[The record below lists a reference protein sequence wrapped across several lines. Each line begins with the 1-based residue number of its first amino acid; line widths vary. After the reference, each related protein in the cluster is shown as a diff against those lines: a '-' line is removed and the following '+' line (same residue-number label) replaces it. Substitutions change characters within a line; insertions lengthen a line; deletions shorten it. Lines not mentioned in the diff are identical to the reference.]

1 MSWPLA
7 RISCMNEANPEPEE
21 TRRDSAPFDPR
32 SAEALLEFDVVREM
46 LAGFTRFST
55 SREMALSVRPR
66 WDYNEI
72 IWLQD
77 ETAEARLLLDTVG
90 DIGLGGLE
98 DPSELIQRA
107 VLGGVLNG
115 KELNAV
121 VVALAAVEGA
131 AAVVRSLGSQL
142 PYLLGVV
149 DDIGDFSNVRVEIER
164 AIEEGGDIRDSASP
178 SLRKLRQGVAGSYN
192 RLIQRLERISHS
204 MDVSPSLQ
212 SDAVATRGDRLVLE
226 VRSDRRK
233 SVPGIV
239 HDVSNTG
246 QTIFI
251 EPMEVVELGNTWR
264 ETAAEVVREE
274 NRILRRLSE
283 HLGDVGR
290 EAVHAM
296 KATAK
301 LDMIMARGRLA
312 TSMTA
317 GRVECL
323 LPTEVTAVELKD
335 ARHPL
340 LGDDAVPATISIGP
354 DFRCLVIT
362 GPNAGGKTVALKT
375 VGLLALM
382 NQAGLQIPASV
393 ESRIAAFESI
403 HADIGDAQSI
413 ERSVST
419 FSSHMSAV
427 VDILKTAGPRSLV
440 LLDELGT
447 GTDPDEGAALAR
459 AIVEELSQRRI
470 PSVITTHHR
479 GVADFA
485 TGHDGTENAS
495 MELSPDTM
503 LPTYHLAMGLPGRS
517 YAIAVADQLG
527 LPGSVVERAREL
539 VGTDHATTDELLQQI
554 QSDRQRLAELASEAE
569 SVRNDA
575 ATTKRIVEVELAE
588 LRQRQEDMAEETRV
602 TLRREADEMRNT
614 FRRIERDARREGFE
628 ESARKAAEEA
638 RRTVRDP
645 NWLRAK
651 LPKLEV
657 NLPEERGP
665 IDVPEPVVV
674 TEASQLEP
682 GELVE
687 LRGLGAT
694 AEVIAVLDDG
704 ETVELLIGGV
714 TARINMAEVRRL
726 GAVKAE
732 PEEPARIVVQRTARP
747 ITDIEGRPS
756 SELDLRGRRAHEI
769 HDVVMEWLEQQILE
783 GSSGGRVIHGKGTGA
798 LRSAVRE
805 TLTHHDAVEA
815 FYVGSP
821 AEGGDGVTMVELK

>member
-1 MSWPLA
+1 MTEASLNEENA
-7 RISCMNEANPEPEE
+7 REGDSVLS
-21 TRRDSAPFDPR
+21 SAPFDPR

-55 SREMALSVRPR
+55 SHEMALSVRPR

-107 VLGGVLNG
+107 GLGGVLNG
-115 KELNAV
+115 KDLSAV
-121 VVALAAVEGA
+121 VVALIAVEGA

-149 DDIGDFSNVRVEIER
+149 DDIGDFSSVRVEIER

-178 SLRKLRQGVAGSYN
+178 SLRKLRQGVADSYN

-204 MDVSPSLQ
+204 MDVAPSLQ

-226 VRSDRRK
+226 VRSERRK

-274 NRILRRLSE
+274 SRILRRLSE

-290 EAVHAM
+290 EAVLAM

-317 GRVECL
+317 RRVECL
-323 LPTEVTAVELKD
+323 LPTEVTAVELRD

-340 LGDDAVPATISIGP
+340 LGDDAVPATISVGP
-354 DFRCLVIT
+354 DFKCLVIT

-447 GTDPDEGAALAR
+447 GTDPDEGSALAR

-470 PSVITTHHR
+470 PAVITTHHR

-527 LPGSVVERAREL
+527 LPESVLERARDL
-539 VGTDHATTDELLQQI
+539 VGVDHATTDELLQQI
-554 QSDRQRLAELASEAE
+554 QSDRKRLAELMSEAE
-569 SVRNDA
+569 TARDDA
-575 ATTKRIVEVELAE
+575 ATMRRIVEVELAE
-588 LRQRQEDMAEETRV
+588 LRQRQEGMAEETRV
-602 TLRREADEMRNT
+602 ALRREADEMRNT

-628 ESARKAAEEA
+628 KSARKAADEA
-638 RRTVRDP
+638 RHTVRDP
-645 NWLRAK
+645 NWLRSK
-651 LPKLEV
+651 LPELEID
-657 NLPEERGP
+657 LPEERRP

-674 TEASQLEP
+674 TEASELKP

-694 AEVIAVLDDG
+694 AEVIAVLEDG
-704 ETVELLIGGV
+704 ETVELLIGGA
-714 TARINMAEVRRL
+714 TARINMSEVRRL

-732 PEEPARIVVQRTARP
+732 REEPAKVIVQRMARP
-747 ITDIEGRPS
+747 VTDIEDGSP

-769 HDVVMEWLEQQILE
+769 HEVVMGWLDQQILE
-783 GSSGGRVIHGKGTGA
+783 GSSGGRLIHGKGTGA

-805 TLTHHDAVEA
+805 TLTYHDAVEA

>member
-1 MSWPLA
+1 MLNTGAVGMQQEVDEPLVLFRGREDQGSGA
-7 RISCMNEANPEPEE
+7 VSEE
-21 TRRDSAPFDPR
+21 NGVPSGPID
-32 SAEALLEFDVVREM
+32 DVGER
-46 LAGFTRFST
+46 
-55 SREMALSVRPR
+55 VRPDDQNVLVHAR
-66 WDYNEI
+66 P
-72 IWLQD
+72 D
-77 ETAEARLLLDTVG
+77 ELGSRCNGEESAGTHSGDIKRGRVEGTQLLLDNARTGG
-90 DIGLGGLE
+90 DGPVRGGGGEDDEIDVRRGQPRILYRE
-98 DPSELIQRA
+98 STCFCGQVAGGFPGRDASLADAEFLLDPSIT
-107 VLGGVLNG
+107 GPNG
-115 KELNAV
+115 IEV
-121 VVALAAVEGA
+121 
-131 AAVVRSLGSQL
+131 
-142 PYLLGVV
+142 GVV
-149 DDIGDFSNVRVEIER
+149 DDIGDFSSVRVEIER

-178 SLRKLRQGVAGSYN
+178 SLRKLRQGVADSYN

-226 VRSDRRK
+226 VRSERRK

-274 NRILRRLSE
+274 SRIFRRLSE

-290 EAVHAM
+290 EAVLAM

-317 GRVECL
+317 RRVECL

-340 LGDDAVPATISIGP
+340 LGDDAVPATISVGP
-354 DFRCLVIT
+354 DFKCLVIT

-447 GTDPDEGAALAR
+447 GTDPDEGSALAR

-470 PSVITTHHR
+470 PAVITTHHR

-517 YAIAVADQLG
+517 YAIAVAIPRLTVDAMF
-527 LPGSVVERAREL
+527 PTSVSR
-539 VGTDHATTDELLQQI
+539 
-554 QSDRQRLAELASEAE
+554 
-569 SVRNDA
+569 
-575 ATTKRIVEVELAE
+575 
-588 LRQRQEDMAEETRV
+588 
-602 TLRREADEMRNT
+602 
-614 FRRIERDARREGFE
+614 
-628 ESARKAAEEA
+628 
-638 RRTVRDP
+638 
-645 NWLRAK
+645 
-651 LPKLEV
+651 
-657 NLPEERGP
+657 
-665 IDVPEPVVV
+665 
-674 TEASQLEP
+674 
-682 GELVE
+682 
-687 LRGLGAT
+687 
-694 AEVIAVLDDG
+694 
-704 ETVELLIGGV
+704 
-714 TARINMAEVRRL
+714 
-726 GAVKAE
+726 
-732 PEEPARIVVQRTARP
+732 
-747 ITDIEGRPS
+747 
-756 SELDLRGRRAHEI
+756 
-769 HDVVMEWLEQQILE
+769 
-783 GSSGGRVIHGKGTGA
+783 
-798 LRSAVRE
+798 
-805 TLTHHDAVEA
+805 
-815 FYVGSP
+815 
-821 AEGGDGVTMVELK
+821 

>member
-1 MSWPLA
+1 MT
-7 RISCMNEANPEPEE
+7 EAYPKSDK
-21 TRRDSAPFDPR
+21 TREASSPHGSAPFGPR
-32 SAEALLEFDVVREM
+32 SAESLLEFDRVREL

-55 SREMALSVRPR
+55 SREMALSTRPR

-90 DIGLGGLE
+90 DVGLGGLE
-98 DPSELIQRA
+98 DPSDLIQRA

-115 KELNAV
+115 RELNAA

-149 DDIGDFSNVRVEIER
+149 DDIGDFSNVRVEIGR
-164 AIEEGGDIRDSASP
+164 AIEDGGEIRDSASP

-192 RLIQRLERISHS
+192 RLLQRLERISHS
-204 MDVSPSLQ
+204 MDVQPSLQ
-212 SDAVATRGDRLVLE
+212 SDAIAVRGDRLVLE
-226 VRSDRRK
+226 VRSERRK
-233 SVPGIV
+233 TVPGIV

-251 EPMEVVELGNTWR
+251 EPMEVVDLGNTWR

-274 NRILRRLSE
+274 NRILRRLAE

-290 EAVHAM
+290 EALDAM

-317 GRVECL
+317 ARVECL

-340 LGDDAVPATISIGP
+340 LGTDAVPATISVGP

-393 ESRIAAFESI
+393 DSRIAAFESI

-427 VDILKTAGPRSLV
+427 VDILNHATSRSLV

-447 GTDPDEGAALAR
+447 GTDPEEGAALAR

-479 GVADFA
+479 GVAEFA
-485 TGHDGTENAS
+485 TQHDGTENAS
-495 MELSPDTM
+495 MELAPDTM

-527 LPGSVVERAREL
+527 LPESVLERARGL
-539 VGTDHATTDELLQQI
+539 VGSDHANTEDLLQQI
-554 QSDRQRLAELASEAE
+554 QSDRKRLADLAAEAE
-569 SVRNDA
+569 SSRNDA
-575 ATTKRIVEVELAE
+575 ATAKRAVEVELAE
-588 LRQRQEDMAEETRV
+588 LRRRQEDMAEETRV
-602 TLRREADEMRNT
+602 ALRREADEMRNT

-638 RRTVRDP
+638 RRVVRDP
-645 NWLRAK
+645 DWLRAK
-651 LPKLEV
+651 LPQPEV
-657 NLPEERGP
+657 NIPDEPEIEV
-665 IDVPEPVVV
+665 IPEPVVV
-674 TEASQLEP
+674 TEAAQLAP

-694 AEVIAVLDDG
+694 AEVVAVLNDG
-704 ETVELLIGGV
+704 ETVELLIGGA
-714 TARINMAEVRRL
+714 TARINMSEVRRL
-726 GAVKAE
+726 NAVKAA
-732 PEEPARIVVQRTARP
+732 PEEPAKVVVQRTVRQSA
-747 ITDIEGRPS
+747 DIADGPT

-769 HDVVMEWLEQQILE
+769 HEAVMEWIDQQILE

-805 TLTHHDAVEA
+805 TLTRHDAVEA

>member
-1 MSWPLA
+1 MT
-7 RISCMNEANPEPEE
+7 EANSESESTLE
-21 TRRDSAPFDPR
+21 VGSTTTGVPFDPR
-32 SAEALLEFDVVREM
+32 SAEALLEFDRVRDL

-55 SREMALSVRPR
+55 SHEMALSVRPR

-77 ETAEARLLLDTVG
+77 ETAEARLLLDTIG
-90 DIGLGGLE
+90 DIGLAGLE

-121 VVALAAVEGA
+121 VVVLAAVESAG
-131 AAVVRSLGSQL
+131 AVVRSLGSQL
-142 PYLLGVV
+142 PYLLGIV
-149 DDIGDFSNVRVEIER
+149 DDIGDFSNVRVEIGR

-192 RLIQRLERISHS
+192 RLIQRLDRISHS

-226 VRSDRRK
+226 VRSERRK
-233 SVPGIV
+233 TVPGIV

-246 QTIFI
+246 ATIFI
-251 EPMEVVELGNTWR
+251 EPMEVVDLGNTWR
-264 ETAAEVVREE
+264 ETAAEVGREE
-274 NRILRRLSE
+274 NRILQRLSA

-290 EAVHAM
+290 EALHAM

-312 TSMTA
+312 SSMSA
-317 GRVECL
+317 RRVECL

-340 LGDDAVPATISIGP
+340 LGDDAVPATISVGP

-382 NQAGLQIPASV
+382 NQAGLQLPASV
-393 ESRIAAFESI
+393 ESKIAAFESI

-427 VDILKTAGPRSLV
+427 VDILKNAGSRSLV

-447 GTDPDEGAALAR
+447 GTDPEEGAALAR

-470 PSVITTHHR
+470 PAVITTHHR

-527 LPGSVVERAREL
+527 LPESVLGRARDL
-539 VGTDHATTDELLQQI
+539 VGSDHANAENMLQQI
-554 QSDRQRLAELASEAE
+554 QSDRKRLAELASEAE
-569 SVRNDA
+569 VARNDA
-575 ATTKRIVEVELAE
+575 ATAKRAVEVELAE
-588 LRQRQEDMAEETRV
+588 LRQNQENMAQETRV
-602 TLRREADEMRNT
+602 ALRREADEMRNT

-628 ESARKAAEEA
+628 ESARQAADEA
-638 RRTVRDP
+638 RRVVRDP

-651 LPKLEV
+651 LPEPEV
-657 NLPEERGP
+657 DLGEERGP

-674 TEASQLEP
+674 TEAAELEP

-694 AEVIAVLDDG
+694 AEVVAILSDG
-704 ETVELLIGGV
+704 ETVELLIGGA
-714 TARINMAEVRRL
+714 TARINMSEVRRL

-732 PEEPARIVVQRTARP
+732 PEEPAKAVVQKAARP
-747 ITDIEGRPS
+747 TPDIEDNPT
-756 SELDLRGRRAHEI
+756 SELDLRGRRAYEI
-769 HDVVMEWLEQQILE
+769 HEVVMAWLDQQILQ
-783 GSSGGRVIHGKGTGA
+783 GSAGGRIIHGKGTGA

-805 TLTHHDAVEA
+805 TLTHHYAVEA